1 MATHH
6 RTKQVSVRLPLPLLS
21 QIKSQADTKQQ
32 AIADWILEV
41 VDRELRSSSN
51 EQLGEQ
57 AQQRTTEP
65 TPFFL
70 HPELL
75 SYVESCISPLHLQ
88 INELRTTL
96 GESKA

>member
-41 VDRELRSSSN
+41 VDRELQSSSN
-51 EQLGEQ
+51 EQSGEQ
-57 AQQRTTEP
+57 AQATEP